1 MAMARL
7 MRFPSWPAVL
17 MRSLTGFV
25 LGESIMIFTLPIRK
39 IKRWVTSTGDAP
51 GINRIELYGD
61 RGRLLA
67 ENGKLTFYKLAESL
81 QEYNFST
88 KEGFKSPAY
97 EAVDVPLE
105 GEFQW
110 HPYIL
115 NNFCAA
121 ILRDEPLYIPG
132 DEGIKGLTLSNAI
145 MLSSWL
151 DATIELPLDEDR
163 FYTELMKRVETSS
176 FSGKY

>member
-1 MAMARL
+1 MSAYLEYPNGATCL
-7 MRFPSWPAVL
+7 
-17 MRSLTGFV
+17 
-25 LGESIMIFTLPIRK
+25 FT
-39 IKRWVTSTGDAP
+39 TSTGDAP
-51 GINRIELYGD
+51 GINRIELTGD

-67 ENGKLTFYKLAESL
+67 ENGHLTFYKLRQSER
-81 QEYNFST
+81 EYNAT
-88 KEGFKSPAY
+88 TREGFKAP
-97 EAVDVPLE
+97 EHDVIDVQLE

-132 DEGIKGLTLSNAI
+132 EEGIKGLTLSNAI

-151 DATIELPLDEDR
+151 DKTVELPLDEDL
-163 FYTELMKRVETSS
+163 FYDELMKRAATSR
-176 FSGKY
+176 FDGKY